1 MYQKFV
7 DDYKFKENISSFITT
22 MGIDIGMDKNDEKL
36 KGIIRHYKK
45 IDDVIIIFEE
55 LNKNIELIFKNNPEK
70 RYSYMLELRNLIS
83 EKESEKEIPGYKD
96 ETVPFLPME
105 QEFQKEEIHSR
116 IH

>member
-1 MYQKFV
+1 
-7 DDYKFKENISSFITT
+7 
-22 MGIDIGMDKNDEKL
+22 
-36 KGIIRHYKK
+36 
-45 IDDVIIIFEE
+45 
-55 LNKNIELIFKNNPEK
+55 
-70 RYSYMLELRNLIS
+70 MLELRNLIS